1 MLRSILH
8 HIYLLSHVRWG
19 LSQRAAKV
27 FEHRLLLLPSAPLSV
42 ILVTTQKHYFNFYL
56 I

>member
-27 FEHRLLLLPSAPLSV
+27 FEHRLLLPSPPLSV
-42 ILVTTQKHYFNFYL
+42 IFVTTQKHYFNFYL

>member
-19 LSQRAAKV
+19 LLQRAAKV
-27 FEHRLLLLPSAPLSV
+27 FEHRLLLLSAPLSV